1 VQDAERHTSN
11 GRGCRRGRGRGRR
24 GGRGAWREAVT
35 THEQF
40 VENQSSK
47 PAGLKVEIA
56 DEISDATEAKEAT
69 PVSSARAC
77 LRNIDLNLDPV
88 DEDDDGVTVP
98 PQAQSSAPA
107 TNSAAANLGLTAP
120 ATSSAA
126 ANLGLTAPAT
136 SSAAANLGLTAPATS
151 SAAAT
156 AGPSVPR
163 SKEGAKLK
171 EFLGGWELPDMNKMD
186 MDPAQFALSS
196 NHKLDD
202 DEDYDNEN

>member
-1 VQDAERHTSN
+1 
-11 GRGCRRGRGRGRR
+11 
-24 GGRGAWREAVT
+24 
-35 THEQF
+35 

-47 PAGLKVEIA
+47 PAGLNVEVA
-56 DEISDATEAKEAT
+56 DEVSDATEAKEAT
-69 PVSSARAC
+69 PVTSARAC

-88 DEDDDGVTVP
+88 DEDEVAVP

-107 TNSAAANLGLTAP
+107 TNSAAANLELTAP

-136 SSAAANLGLTAPATS
+136 SSS
-151 SAAAT
+151 AAT

-186 MDPAQFALSS
+186 VDPAQFALSS

-202 DEDYDNEN
+202 DEDYDNED

>member
-1 VQDAERHTSN
+1 
-11 GRGCRRGRGRGRR
+11 
-24 GGRGAWREAVT
+24 
-35 THEQF
+35 

-47 PAGLKVEIA
+47 PAGLNVEVA
-56 DEISDATEAKEAT
+56 DEVSDATEAKEAT
-69 PVSSARAC
+69 PVTSARAC

-88 DEDDDGVTVP
+88 DEDEVTVP

-126 ANLGLTAPAT
+126 ANLGLTTPAT
-136 SSAAANLGLTAPATS
+136 SSAT
-151 SAAAT
+151 AT

-171 EFLGGWELPDMNKMD
+171 EFRGGWELPDMNKMD
-186 MDPAQFALSS
+186 IDPAQFALSS
-196 NHKLDD
+196 SHKLDD
-202 DEDYDNEN
+202 DEDYDNED